1 MTNGHAADSSP
12 ARSAIQ
18 GDVLC
23 FIIGIGDGN
32 AFGFHFRIPGGD
44 GIQPLQ
50 VFGQPEGDLVVPYN
64 GADVGIGGQLVLGQ
78 GFAVVSGTG
87 QGQVFIH
94 QPGHI
99 TGNIVCSITG
109 VSAVFLGIPNSS
121 QHGVFP
127 LNHVHGIRILG
138 ASGQAS
144 QLTGVGGT
152 TQTVSTN
159 GNGAQIALPYGR
171 LGVDGG
177 SPGTICTL
185 CSVLSPNPGIPATT
199 YIIRSAPAG
208 TTRCTGSTAYRGM
221 AANCYA
227 SGTATG
233 RGSAADGD
241 AVSIAGLG
249 TVTDG
254 HGFPQ
259 IGQSCIPQ
267 SHTAGFPGMGTGTDG
282 NGIVDITPVIAI
294 AGTGANGNFPFR
306 KSLRLI
312 TGSHT
317 VFPLCFGFRAYSR
330 SIFTAAIRFFAYRYC
345 KTPSCFC
352 FSAYCNGPG
361 SRSAG
366 FFPYNG
372 TAGPAGS
379 SF

>member
-1 MTNGHAADSSP
+1 
-12 ARSAIQ
+12 
-18 GDVLC
+18 
-23 FIIGIGDGN
+23 
-32 AFGFHFRIPGGD
+32 
-44 GIQPLQ
+44 
-50 VFGQPEGDLVVPYN
+50 
-64 GADVGIGGQLVLGQ
+64 
-78 GFAVVSGTG
+78 
-87 QGQVFIH
+87 
-94 QPGHI
+94 
-99 TGNIVCSITG
+99 
-109 VSAVFLGIPNSS
+109 
-121 QHGVFP
+121 
-127 LNHVHGIRILG
+127 
-138 ASGQAS
+138 
-144 QLTGVGGT
+144 
-152 TQTVSTN
+152 
-159 GNGAQIALPYGR
+159 
-171 LGVDGG
+171 
-177 SPGTICTL
+177 
-185 CSVLSPNPGIPATT
+185 
-199 YIIRSAPAG
+199 
-208 TTRCTGSTAYRGM
+208 M

-233 RGSAADGD
+233 RGFTADGD
-241 AVSIAGLG
+241 AVSTVGLG

-294 AGTGANGNFPFR
+294 AGTGANGNFPFG

-330 SIFTAAIRFFAYRYC
+330 SIFTASIRFFAYRYC

-352 FSAYCNGPG
+352 FGAYCNGPG